1 MNLKYLERKN
11 DNGRKEGKSVY
22 GIRQRCVSGF
32 CFMMGEKLTDELWSK
47 LTAGEIAIN
56 VDEMGEEA
64 QQIKLAFSAFAIAMV
79 ADKK

>member
-1 MNLKYLERKN
+1 MTMEEKKV
-11 DNGRKEGKSVY
+11 K
-22 GIRQRCVSGF
+22 VSMELDKDVFQAF

-47 LTAGEIAIN
+47 LQDEENAIN

>member
-1 MNLKYLERKN
+1 MEEKKVKVSMEL
-11 DNGRKEGKSVY
+11 DKEA
-22 GIRQRCVSGF
+22 F

>member
-32 CFMMGEKLTDELWSK
+32 LLYDGREIELWSK